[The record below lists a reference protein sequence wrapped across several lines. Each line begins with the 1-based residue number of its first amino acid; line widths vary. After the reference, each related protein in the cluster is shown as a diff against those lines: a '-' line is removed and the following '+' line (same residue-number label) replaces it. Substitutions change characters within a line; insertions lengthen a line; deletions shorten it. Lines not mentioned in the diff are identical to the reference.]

1 VDEVGMNNKPATV
14 RDLLGDYVAE
24 QCTVIMDSEAELRAG
39 EDVVHPARVAVR
51 RLRSTIRVFADL
63 FDASEAAHLEE
74 ELVWWAGLLGEVRDM
89 DILAQRQTVLLAELP
104 AELILGP
111 IASTIEA
118 ELAVQR
124 KQAADAMVEALNTER
139 FRKLI
144 GLMHHWRSEPPF
156 TPAADASAAAINPMI
171 KKAKKK
177 ASKRLATA
185 VAVRRDGVPSDELFH
200 GARKASKRYRYAVEA
215 SQPIWGSK
223 ADKIVS
229 ERKDLQDVLGNHQ
242 DRIVSAAFL
251 RELGARL
258 GIRSGQNGFSYG
270 VLYAREVYAGD
281 SLLDD
286 LKPFL

>member
-1 VDEVGMNNKPATV
+1 MNELGSV

-24 QCTVIMDSEAELRAG
+24 QCTVIIDSEAELRAG
-39 EDVVHPARVAVR
+39 ENVVHKARVAVR
-51 RLRSTIRVFADL
+51 RLRSTIRVFTDL
-63 FDASEAAHLEE
+63 FDPSEAAHLEE
-74 ELVWWAGLLGEVRDM
+74 ELLWWAGLLGEVRDL
-89 DILAQRQTVLLAELP
+89 DILAQRQAALLGELP

-111 IASTIEA
+111 VASTIQA

-124 KQAADAMVEALNTER
+124 KQAADAVIDALNSGR

-144 GLMHHWRSEPPF
+144 GLMHHWRSDPPF

-177 ASKRLATA
+177 ASNRLTRA
-185 VAVRRDGVPSDELFH
+185 VAERRDGEPSDDLFH
-200 GARKASKRYRYAVEA
+200 SARKASKRYRYAVEA
-215 SQPIWGSK
+215 AQPVWGSK

-229 ERKDLQDVLGNHQ
+229 ERKDLQDLLGNHQ

-258 GIRSGQNGFSYG
+258 GIRSGQNGFTYG

-281 SLLDD
+281 SLLDE

>member
-1 VDEVGMNNKPATV
+1 MNNKPGTV

-24 QCTVIMDSEAELRAG
+24 QCTVIMDSEGELRAG
-39 EDVVHPARVAVR
+39 ENVVHPARVAVR

-89 DILAQRQTVLLAELP
+89 DILAQRQTALLAELP

-118 ELAVQR
+118 ELAVKR
-124 KQAADAMVEALNTER
+124 KQAADAMVEAMNTER

-144 GLMHHWRSEPPF
+144 GLMHHWRSDPSF

-223 ADKIVS
+223 ADKIV
-229 ERKDLQDVLGNHQ
+229 
-242 DRIVSAAFL
+242 
-251 RELGARL
+251 
-258 GIRSGQNGFSYG
+258 
-270 VLYAREVYAGD
+270 
-281 SLLDD
+281 
-286 LKPFL
+286 